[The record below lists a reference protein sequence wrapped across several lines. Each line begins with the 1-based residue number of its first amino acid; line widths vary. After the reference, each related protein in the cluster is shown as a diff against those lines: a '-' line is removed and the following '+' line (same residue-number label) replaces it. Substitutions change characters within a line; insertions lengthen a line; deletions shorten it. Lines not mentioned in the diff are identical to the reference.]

1 MGLDWRRLFFGN
13 GVGLFVD
20 KPRSFARMRA
30 PRVYPSWLPP
40 NPRER
45 MELLKMRRRQHL
57 VIAWMVGLI
66 PGGWIVVLFA
76 PDESFFVPFTLLW
89 IAVGLWFAERLGAT
103 RCPRCGSE
111 FSEKHELTYWSG
123 LFNSRCENCGLTLGK
138 TAD

>member
-1 MGLDWRRLFFGN
+1 MGLDWCRLFFGN

-103 RCPRCGSE
+103 RCPR
-111 FSEKHELTYWSG
+111 
-123 LFNSRCENCGLTLGK
+123 
-138 TAD
+138 